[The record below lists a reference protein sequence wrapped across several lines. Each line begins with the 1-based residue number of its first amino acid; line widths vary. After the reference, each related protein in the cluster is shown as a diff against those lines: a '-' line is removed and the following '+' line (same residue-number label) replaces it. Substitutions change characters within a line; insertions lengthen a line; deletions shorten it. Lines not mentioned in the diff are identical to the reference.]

1 MPGQHNKRKY
11 PKSDANFASS
21 GKSEKQFPKSQRVLA
36 FVTLQITVVL
46 GRTQIRLNVPLKGL
60 LINLKK
66 SIRYNT
72 IKNLFCTNRVHLE
85 LARGSDLDN
94 QKYCS
99 KENNFFEFGQPAARK
114 PEKRKLEDAI
124 DSIRQSKDM
133 RTIANEFDEIYVRHW
148 RGLEKLQSMIN
159 PPPERD
165 YKTQVFYYHGPPGTG
180 KSKTA
185 YDEAKATV
193 FQQLAK
199 FASLFGYFRIFSMRV
214 KVYPKF
220 NIADKDQAVGTYIV
234 CPWHRFFDL
243 KDREG
248 IAGDDFLDHRGAR
261 AYRFYQKAICHTVP
275 AVTYNYMV
283 EPSGSC
289 KAIRYRP
296 WIKIDVDGTKV
307 QHCGV
312 LLAFPS
318 DSVSHEYMAEIT
330 YYVQLRGHQV

>member
-185 YDEAKATV
+185 YDEAKATGEAIYYKPRGKWWDGYE
-193 FQQLAK
+193 QQPNIIIDDFYGWIPYDDLK
-199 FASLFGYFRIFSMRV
+199 ILDRYPYRVPIKGGYQIFNSKRIWITS
-214 KVYPKF
+214 
-220 NIADKDQAVGTYIV
+220 NIAPEKQYKHSHFIPQA
-234 CPWHRFFDL
+234 L
-243 KDREG
+243 
-248 IAGDDFLDHRGAR
+248 
-261 AYRFYQKAICHTVP
+261 
-275 AVTYNYMV
+275 
-283 EPSGSC
+283 
-289 KAIRYRP
+289 IRR
-296 WIKIDVDGTKV
+296 IDVLKY
-307 QHCGV
+307 
-312 LLAFPS
+312 F
-318 DSVSHEYMAEIT
+318 E
-330 YYVQLRGHQV
+330 